1 LFDGVKP
8 VIEGHV
14 SEVRCFRTSAKSLLL
29 VFAALTFVLP
39 TALISSPAYAQQTE
53 RGRELGK
60 RVKCMCGGCND
71 SATGCNH
78 TGGAFSGPCDTAKGM
93 QSEINERV
101 TRNESDDLTLQAFVQ
116 EYGPTVLI
124 VPPAKGF
131 NLAAWVTP
139 VVMPLLAFVL
149 VWVVVRRWRHKATLA
164 TASGPAI
171 PAEFLARAQRETG
184 RDYDE

>member
-1 LFDGVKP
+1 MIRHHASKVQRFGKRARMV
-8 VIEGHV
+8 
-14 SEVRCFRTSAKSLLL
+14 LLA
-29 VFAALTFVLP
+29 FAALAFVSQG
-39 TALISSPAYAQQTE
+39 ALLSSALFAQQTE

-139 VVMPLLAFVL
+139 VVMPLLAFIL

-171 PAEFLARAQRETG
+171 PAEFLARAKRETG

>member
-1 LFDGVKP
+1 MIRRHASKVQRFGKRARMVLLAFAVLAFVSQGALLSSALF
-8 VIEGHV
+8 
-14 SEVRCFRTSAKSLLL
+14 
-29 VFAALTFVLP
+29 
-39 TALISSPAYAQQTE
+39 AQQTE

-116 EYGPTVLI
+116 EYGPEGLQPRGLGYTRRDAAISIRSRLGCGA
-124 VPPAKGF
+124 P
-131 NLAAWVTP
+131 LAAQSHIGHCLRP
-139 VVMPLLAFVL
+139 CDS
-149 VWVVVRRWRHKATLA
+149 RRV
-164 TASGPAI
+164 SG
-171 PAEFLARAQRETG
+171 ARATRNWK
-184 RDYDE
+184 RLR

>member
-1 LFDGVKP
+1 MTRR
-8 VIEGHV
+8 HV
-14 SEVRCFRTSAKSLLL
+14 AKDQRSRSRARLKVLLL
-29 VFAALTFVLP
+29 ALASLAFLLQS
-39 TALISSPAYAQQTE
+39 ALLSSSAYGQQTE

-71 SATGCNH
+71 SATACNH
-78 TGGAFSGPCDTAKGM
+78 TGGSFSGPCDTAKGM

-131 NLAAWVTP
+131 NIAAWVAP
-139 VVMPLLAFVL
+139 IVMPVLAFIL

-164 TASGPAI
+164 TASGTEI

-184 RDYDE
+184 KDYDE